1 MPGEERSI
9 GPKDAGIKK
18 PQKHLLNMK
27 NLTATITFLFLTLIS
42 VRNISAQESAASL
55 YNEGNRLY
63 REGRYQESVEKYELI
78 TAMGVHNSR
87 VYYNLG
93 NAYFRLGKIGK
104 AILAYERAKRLS
116 PGDEDILANLE
127 FVNMLK
133 SDKPS
138 ASDTNP
144 LIYFLRLLRDLF
156 SPDELALAFSF
167 ALFAVAALLSLAIIR
182 GRIGTRIAAI
192 AIVLVV
198 ICIFS
203 GTLLAFS
210 AHSLRPGDAAVVMA
224 EEIDAMSGP
233 AEDYIKIFTLHEGT
247 KVYIQRYSED
257 WVLIRLENGLGG
269 WVRGEAME
277 VI

>member
-1 MPGEERSI
+1 
-9 GPKDAGIKK
+9 
-18 PQKHLLNMK
+18 MK
-27 NLTATITFLFLTLIS
+27 NLTATIAFLFLILIS
-42 VRNISAQESAASL
+42 VRSISAQESAVSL

-78 TAMGVHNSR
+78 TAMGVHSSR

-93 NAYFRLGKIGK
+93 NTYFRLGKIGK

-116 PGDEDILANLE
+116 PRDEDILANLE

-138 ASDTNP
+138 TSDTNP

-192 AIVLVV
+192 AIALVI
-198 ICIFS
+198 ICVFS
-203 GTLLAFS
+203 GALLAFR

-224 EEIDAMSGP
+224 EEVDAMSGP
-233 AEDYIKIFTLHEGT
+233 AEDYIKVFTLHEGT

-269 WVRGEAME
+269 WVRRETIE